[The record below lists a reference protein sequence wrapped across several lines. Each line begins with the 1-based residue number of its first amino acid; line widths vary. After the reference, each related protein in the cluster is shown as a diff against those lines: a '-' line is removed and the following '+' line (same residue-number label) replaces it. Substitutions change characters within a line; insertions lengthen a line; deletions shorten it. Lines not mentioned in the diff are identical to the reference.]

1 MRNLCQ
7 RGTHSPLSG
16 VSESKEGRGK
26 IMSIQDWPARIRA
39 ERKKR
44 KWTQQQLADKAGMS
58 LRAVQT
64 FEGRKATPQPEN
76 LRAMR
81 AALDLDGDD
90 AEVSTTGH
98 PEWPTDIDTFLNMMG
113 AYLLYAVPEDQRTE
127 AIHDITRQI
136 FQSH

>member
-1 MRNLCQ
+1 
-7 RGTHSPLSG
+7 
-16 VSESKEGRGK
+16 
-26 IMSIQDWPARIRA
+26 MSIQDWPARIRA

-44 KWTQQQLADKAGMS
+44 KWTQQQLADEAGMS

-90 AEVSTTGH
+90 AEVTTGR
-98 PEWPTDIDTFLNMMG
+98 PEWPENIQTFLDMMG

-136 FQSH
+136 FQSR